1 MSLLPLLYLIPYVI
15 GQMFSV
21 HQDITA
27 SKNGSSGTFTS
38 PGYPGNYPNN
48 ANYTWTLTT
57 GDSNARVV
65 INITDFSVV
74 RYRFTSKC
82 EDYLQ
87 VERTEPN
94 YALISKRCGDFAPFN
109 LECTGKIF
117 VVTFVSDSIHNARG
131 FYLSWQVYI
140 PDTTTKRTTTTTR
153 EITTKPSTTTT
164 EIHVTT
170 TTKPTTSTTELTIKK
185 TEERTTTETS
195 KTTSSRTTTP
205 NPRAKKS
212 TREIL
217 TLPSALLTSN
227 QKQPRTHTNGP
238 FTKTTESYIVNEGA
252 NNQTATFNLRE
263 ISMNLSMDKKLKLHS
278 TLKGLSL
285 YFQFLF
291 KNLFLSAYL
300 ISAIVVIEVI
310 LTAIG
315 IYFVKQRR
323 INFRNP
329 GCEEVNKIKTN
340 PYSTS
345 TLSRDCGH
353 GNYEIIQLNEASN
366 NHTLH
371 QTGYNECTYIEVIE
385 HEYDYT
391 YGDIKPVSD
400 NTV

>member
-1 MSLLPLLYLIPYVI
+1 
-15 GQMFSV
+15 
-21 HQDITA
+21 
-27 SKNGSSGTFTS
+27 
-38 PGYPGNYPNN
+38 
-48 ANYTWTLTT
+48 
-57 GDSNARVV
+57 
-65 INITDFSVV
+65 
-74 RYRFTSKC
+74 
-82 EDYLQ
+82 
-87 VERTEPN
+87 
-94 YALISKRCGDFAPFN
+94 
-109 LECTGKIF
+109 
-117 VVTFVSDSIHNARG
+117 
-131 FYLSWQVYI
+131 
-140 PDTTTKRTTTTTR
+140 
-153 EITTKPSTTTT
+153 
-164 EIHVTT
+164 
-170 TTKPTTSTTELTIKK
+170 
-185 TEERTTTETS
+185 
-195 KTTSSRTTTP
+195 
-205 NPRAKKS
+205 
-212 TREIL
+212 
-217 TLPSALLTSN
+217 
-227 QKQPRTHTNGP
+227 
-238 FTKTTESYIVNEGA
+238 
-252 NNQTATFNLRE
+252 
-263 ISMNLSMDKKLKLHS
+263 MNLSMDKKLKLHS

-323 INFRNP
+323 INFRYIKNQILKEIERVVLNIKVLCSCYIFYDRNP